1 MYQKFYLCTDEKSAM
16 IPESTV
22 LQRFSVPIEV
32 TIRLCRRD
40 DLPALE
46 WFGLFTA
53 HREII
58 RAVYDSQER
67 GETIMLV
74 AEAQGFP
81 IGQAW
86 IDLTRMH
93 VDATAVLWAV
103 RVFPT
108 LQNLGIG
115 TRLMAVAEEMLRH
128 RACACVE
135 LGVEK
140 ENPNARRFYERQGY
154 HVVGMMQG
162 EYGYTTPDGVAT
174 RVPTDQWILRKPLTP

>member
-1 MYQKFYLCTDEKSAM
+1 MSS
-16 IPESTV
+16 ESRA
-22 LQRFSVPIEV
+22 LQRFSVSIEV
-32 TIRLCRRD
+32 TIRLCRSE

-58 RAVYDSQER
+58 RSVYDSQER
-67 GETIMLV
+67 GESIMLV

-81 IGQAW
+81 IGQTR
-86 IDLTRMH
+86 IDLTRKH
-93 VDATAVLWAV
+93 ADATGVLWAV

-115 TRLMAVAEEMLRH
+115 TRLMAVAEQLLRCQ
-128 RACACVE
+128 ACAYAE

-140 ENPNARRFYERQGY
+140 DNPHAKRFYERQGY
-154 HVVGMMQG
+154 GVVGMVQG
-162 EYGYTTPDGVAT
+162 EYGYTTPEGVVT